1 VAAQLLRAG
10 RGQRGE
16 EATEGGV
23 VHVERLERVA
33 DAGWRGEG
41 DGGVPDTWVGNTTS
55 MGDSSETWANMNTFD

>member
-33 DAGWRGEG
+33 DAG
-41 DGGVPDTWVGNTTS
+41 
-55 MGDSSETWANMNTFD
+55 